1 VVLGQARDDILKIE
15 KLIYGGE
22 GLSRVD
28 GEVVLTP
35 FVLPGEVVD
44 AERAGSRKNAQR
56 ARLVNVTE
64 ASVDRVAPEC
74 KYFNRCGGCQ

>member
-1 VVLGQARDDILKIE
+1 MESPKTTYRVVWCWDDILKIE

-35 FVLPGEVVD
+35 FVLPGEVVE
-44 AERAGSRKNAQR
+44 AERTGSRKNAQR

-64 ASVDRVAPEC
+64 A
-74 KYFNRCGGCQ
+74 